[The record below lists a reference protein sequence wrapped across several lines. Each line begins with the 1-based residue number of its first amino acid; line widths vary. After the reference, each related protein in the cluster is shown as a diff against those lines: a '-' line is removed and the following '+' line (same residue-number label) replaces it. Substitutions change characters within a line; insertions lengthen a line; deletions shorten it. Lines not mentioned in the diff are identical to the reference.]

1 MPADDVD
8 QIALVLVGNAGG
20 AAAVNDDERWKA
32 PAHVGIPE
40 PGRSALHLR
49 WRMRLNGIAQHPR
62 QGAGGYF
69 TRRRLKNMFHRIGQ
83 LSKPT
88 AEIGRAS
95 CRERVRVPGAGGG
108 LKKKA
113 QKER

>member
-88 AEIGRAS
+88 AVQGRYNGQWRKTEIGRAS
-95 CRERVRVPGAGGG
+95 CRERV
-108 LKKKA
+108 
-113 QKER
+113 